1 MLILLQNNKI
11 KQNQQNHKITKST
24 KSKKN
29 FFFYFHKID
38 QNFLDFNKINKIKKK
53 IFFSNFTKSIKI
65 RDPHLINQKDE
76 TSRLQGS
83 HPNGVTQVYSIGK
96 GCRSDSIKHDVQ
108 INMWLTTSSG
118 LVSG

>member
-1 MLILLQNNKI
+1 M
-11 KQNQQNHKITKST
+11 S
-24 KSKKN
+24 
-29 FFFYFHKID
+29 
-38 QNFLDFNKINKIKKK
+38 
-53 IFFSNFTKSIKI
+53 I

>member
-1 MLILLQNNKI
+1 LVSKLQKLQGGTTNENMNMVEIFLKSPNVLWMLKM
-11 KQNQQNHKITKST
+11 S
-24 KSKKN
+24 
-29 FFFYFHKID
+29 
-38 QNFLDFNKINKIKKK
+38 
-53 IFFSNFTKSIKI
+53 I